1 MAKMPPGGKDDSRPR
16 VVMER
21 LVKLE
26 ELDRSFDLEYWRRMG
41 PEARLVAMWSL
52 VEESLRMQGKDVAPR
67 LQRSVERIQRR
78 PG

>member
-1 MAKMPPGGKDDSRPR
+1 MAETPPRGKDASRPR

-26 ELDRSFDLEYWRRMG
+26 ELDRSFDLEYWRRVG
-41 PEARLVAMWSL
+41 PEARLAAMWSL
-52 VEESLRMQGKDVAPR
+52 VEDSLRIQGKDVAPR

>member
-1 MAKMPPGGKDDSRPR
+1 MPPGGKEDSRPR

>member
-1 MAKMPPGGKDDSRPR
+1 MPPGGKDDSRPR